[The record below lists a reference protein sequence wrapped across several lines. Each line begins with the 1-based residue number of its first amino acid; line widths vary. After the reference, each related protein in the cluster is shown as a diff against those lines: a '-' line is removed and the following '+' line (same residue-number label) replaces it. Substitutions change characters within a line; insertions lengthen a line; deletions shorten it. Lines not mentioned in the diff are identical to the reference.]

1 MNSHKN
7 SRKTSIPVFK
17 STRLLD
23 PLRTQIRYRHYS
35 LRTEEAYACWLQKFI
50 RFPALQHP
58 RNMGQVAASGT
69 ASPLD
74 LLSA

>member
-35 LRTEEAYACWLQKFI
+35 LRTTEAYACWLQKFI
-50 RFPALQHP
+50 RFPALQHL
-58 RNMGQVAASGT
+58 RNMGQAEARNT
-69 ASPLD
+69 ASPLNR
-74 LLSA
+74 LPA